1 MRSVIS
7 DDGTVLQQN
16 DYYPYGERHG
26 NERLVAGSNRWQFGG
41 KENQQA
47 LGYNAYDFGAR
58 FYNHLQWTTMDPM
71 AEKYY
76 GLSSYAYCAGDPVN
90 LVDPEGK
97 KIVVGNLLG
106 RILEVI
112 GIKDYY
118 KDKVLEDINK
128 LKSLNNN
135 EINQIEK
142 KILLEK
148 YWAKSLVKVIFDIM
162 NMTQYKIFVSIFLI
176 LNLVSC
182 VDTSAYRNGLEFAV
196 KSDCSE
202 SFVFQFG
209 EIQNK
214 QTGNKMF
221 CEIDTWELYHELS
234 VEIDKEYFADFVYSC
249 AKSDTPIV
257 VSQELYEKYLNKK
270 VREVQY
276 IEKIYK
282 QFGINGITELIECRD
297 LNKLWEFNEEEF
309 RYIAYLCW
317 RHRIYFTFD
326 APFQE
331 QAKIYM
337 GGDGRK

>member
-1 MRSVIS
+1 MIK
-7 DDGTVLQQN
+7 Q
-16 DYYPYGERHG
+16 
-26 NERLVAGSNRWQFGG
+26 
-41 KENQQA
+41 
-47 LGYNAYDFGAR
+47 
-58 FYNHLQWTTMDPM
+58 
-71 AEKYY
+71 
-76 GLSSYAYCAGDPVN
+76 
-90 LVDPEGK
+90 K
-97 KIVVGNLLG
+97 K
-106 RILEVI
+106 
-112 GIKDYY
+112 KP
-118 KDKVLEDINK
+118 
-128 LKSLNNN
+128 
-135 EINQIEK
+135 
-142 KILLEK
+142 
-148 YWAKSLVKVIFDIM
+148 
-162 NMTQYKIFVSIFLI
+162 YKIFVYIFLI

-182 VDTSAYRNGLEFAV
+182 GDASAYRNGLEFAV

-214 QTGNKMF
+214 QTGDKMF

-257 VSQELYEKYLNKK
+257 VSQELYEKYLDKK
-270 VREVQY
+270 VREVPY

-282 QFGINGITELIECRD
+282 QIGINGITELIECRD
-297 LNKLWEFNEEEF
+297 LIKLWEFNEEEF

-337 GGDGRK
+337 WGDGRN